1 MLILDRYESG
11 GSNVFILQER
21 APPLADDF
29 VYMAEVANEYFDRD
43 DLVGMED
50 LMLNT
55 IEFVIGAPI
64 SYRFLRRYSRVRYTL
79 YISHTPKTFFYI
91 LYTCLF

>member
-1 MLILDRYESG
+1 MLILDQYDSG

-21 APPLADDF
+21 APPLVDDF
-29 VYMAEVANEYFDRD
+29 VYMAEVASECFDRD
-43 DLVGMED
+43 DLIGMED

-79 YISHTPKTFFYI
+79 YISHTPKTLI
-91 LYTCLF
+91 LVHPLY